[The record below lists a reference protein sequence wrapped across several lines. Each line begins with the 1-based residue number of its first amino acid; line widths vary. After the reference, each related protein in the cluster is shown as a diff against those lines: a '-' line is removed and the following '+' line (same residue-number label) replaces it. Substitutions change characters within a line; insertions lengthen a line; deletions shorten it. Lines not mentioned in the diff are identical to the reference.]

1 MLRRALLPAVCLH
14 AELEDDMSS
23 DDSQQPGGSQAA
35 EEDEESAEESESD
48 EDEQE
53 EAPKQLQQPAKRPLS
68 SRVRVVQGRRKPPLA
83 PKPKEAAPPAKRS
96 FLTLA
101 VSARESVYAAT
112 CCCSALASVL
122 LSAYGGSCGSLVQ
135 RAAAPVAGDCCSCL
149 AVMHLTCA
157 DPGCSCLLSCAC
169 PAAQR
174 LGR

>member
-1 MLRRALLPAVCLH
+1 
-14 AELEDDMSS
+14 MSS

-35 EEDEESAEESESD
+35 EEDEESAEESESE

-101 VSARESVYAAT
+101 VSAREYP
-112 CCCSALASVL
+112 CSNLML
-122 LSAYGGSCGSLVQ
+122 LHFCLCFAECILGSCVNPEGCC
-135 RAAAPVAGDCCSCL
+135 PCSC
-149 AVMHLTCA
+149 
-157 DPGCSCLLSCAC
+157 
-169 PAAQR
+169 
-174 LGR
+174 